1 MAPVVQ
7 RIARLYPASRVLT
20 DNQSLRIV
28 YANSWHGNVC
38 MEYLSSGARELG
50 ETRYAVLE
58 KDSNLVNY
66 DLDHETLR
74 RDAA

>member
-1 MAPVVQ
+1 
-7 RIARLYPASRVLT
+7 
-20 DNQSLRIV
+20 
-28 YANSWHGNVC
+28 
-38 MEYLSSGARELG
+38 MEYLTSGARELG